1 MTLENADDL
10 LTRAQAGD
18 QEAMARLLMEH
29 QGFIRTYV
37 ARLAPDP
44 VSADDLVQEV
54 FLAALRSLSKVDP
67 ALGIRGFLLGIARN
81 MVRMAWRKRMHGKE
95 VAGDAIFE
103 MLASE
108 LLPAE
113 DPDRSDRRIR
123 ALRDCLRQLAPKA
136 AEIMLRHYRDEERC
150 DEIAGN
156 VGTTASNVRMILTR
170 TRRVLRDC
178 MNSRLGT
185 VHP

>member
-1 MTLENADDL
+1 MTLEGADNL
-10 LTRAQAGD
+10 LSRAQAGD
-18 QEAMARLLMEH
+18 QEAMAQLLMEH
-29 QGFIRTYV
+29 QGGIRSYV

-54 FLAALRSLSKVDP
+54 FLAALRSIDKVDP
-67 ALGIRGFLLGIARN
+67 TLGIRGFLLGIARN
-81 MVRMAWRKRMHGKE
+81 MLRMAWRKRMHGKE
-95 VAGDAIFE
+95 VAGEAIFDL
-103 MLASE
+103 LASE
-108 LLPAE
+108 LLPVE
-113 DPDRSDRRIR
+113 EPDRSDRRIR

-150 DEIAGN
+150 DEIAEN
-156 VGTTASNVRMILTR
+156 VGTSAGNVRMILTR

-178 MNSRLGT
+178 MTASLGA